1 MAWVFAFS
9 TNIPGISCNRDNLS
23 KLDIC
28 MIGGSNDSTV
38 FQPHLKSKAKWWLL
52 GRFVQ
57 GKTKICRRPR
67 FCIVK
72 QWNKVVFKA
81 SVLGPGLF
89 QILRPVTCASQ
100 HLLWLPWAPPPSSA
114 PMLRPEYLGL
124 PTPSSHS
131 SALPAPR
138 LMEDHENKAEGI
150 REQPRVF
157 SFFQV
162 TVSSSGWTKA
172 LAASQKQLAAFS
184 CRSTTSACSPIVWNR
199 RARGL
204 CSTKPGA
211 SI

>member
-9 TNIPGISCNRDNLS
+9 TNIPGISCNRDNRS
-23 KLDIC
+23 KLDIRV
-28 MIGGSNDSTV
+28 IGGSNDSTV
-38 FQPHLKSKAKWWLL
+38 CRPHLKSKAIWWLFGL
-52 GRFVQ
+52 FVQ

-89 QILRPVTCASQ
+89 EILRPVTCATQ
-100 HLLWLPWAPPPSSA
+100 HLLRLPWAPLPLQPPCCA
-114 PMLRPEYLGL
+114 QKTWACQHL
-124 PTPSSHS
+124 PVTA
-131 SALPAPR
+131 ALPAPR
-138 LMEDHENKAEGI
+138 LMEDHGNKAEGI

-172 LAASQKQLAAFS
+172 LAAS
-184 CRSTTSACSPIVWNR
+184 
-199 RARGL
+199 
-204 CSTKPGA
+204 
-211 SI
+211 